1 MSPDFPGLYWQRWES
16 FGSGVEESEVRKAWG
31 ANENKTKNFALTSDV
46 ERERM
51 QEKQSQFDAHK

>member
-1 MSPDFPGLYWQRWES
+1 MTEVGKLWLR
-16 FGSGVEESEVRKAWG
+16 SGRVRGQKAWG

-51 QEKQSQFDAHK
+51 QEK